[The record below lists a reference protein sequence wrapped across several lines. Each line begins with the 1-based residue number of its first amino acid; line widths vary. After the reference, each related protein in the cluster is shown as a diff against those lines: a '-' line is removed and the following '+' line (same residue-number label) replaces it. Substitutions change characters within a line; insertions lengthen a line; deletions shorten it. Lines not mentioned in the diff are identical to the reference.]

1 MRCVRFSPNVVLF
14 AAALLFIGSH
24 DVNAQ
29 GRPAKI
35 SVKPDKRTVQVGE
48 SFRIEVALI
57 DAGNAQVSA
66 PKDFEISLD
75 ILFPSGQTNKR
86 TLVLRRGRSVASISL
101 SLTEPG
107 INRLRAA
114 HPELREGG
122 GSVMVRSSQQNTPR
136 VGQRITRRPPAQS
149 STRTREVVVPAP
161 PPPRP
166 QGPSPPTTRIRG
178 LIGQAGS
185 ETETA
190 ESVDTSETEPAVV
203 DTAGDISTQPSLGA
217 LSTQPLSPT
226 QEGGTAVLEFDFSPQ
241 RKLLADG
248 RDGATISAFLTPSN
262 GFDREV
268 EVQLHNSDGTLE
280 PRILRFPRG
289 EWVADTIL
297 TSDRPGRVTVRAV
310 RVNPPVEMKAP
321 AELNL
326 DFAPPIY
333 ESKISAGPR
342 EFTLLDQ
349 TIISVELFD
358 HNGLPVIT
366 DDPREVHIALAQG
379 SGHLDSTDLVIPPGR
394 SNVSTTF
401 TPTSWG
407 GMVLSA
413 STPGLATVETDPP
426 LAVTF
431 PFLVLGFSAF
441 GGLLGG
447 VVAFW
452 VRKPSHWWRI
462 IVGAITGLLLFGI
475 IDLGL
480 LAAFPAVAVANPL
493 GAFVL
498 AAIGGWMGTEVL
510 DLGRKRL
517 GLGSSKGGA

>member
-1 MRCVRFSPNVVLF
+1 M
-14 AAALLFIGSH
+14 
-24 DVNAQ
+24 
-29 GRPAKI
+29 
-35 SVKPDKRTVQVGE
+35 
-48 SFRIEVALI
+48 ALI

-75 ILFPSGQTNKR
+75 ILFPSGHINKR
-86 TLVLRRGRSVASISL
+86 TLALRRGRSVASISL

-122 GSVMVRSSQQNTPR
+122 GSVMVRSSQQNTAR
-136 VGQRITRRPPAQS
+136 VGQRITRRPPAQFS
-149 STRTREVVVPAP
+149 MRTREVVVPAP
-161 PPPRP
+161 PPRRP
-166 QGPSPPTTRIRG
+166 QSPSPPTTRIRG

-185 ETETA
+185 ETETT
-190 ESVDTSETEPAVV
+190 ESVGTSQTEPALV
-203 DTAGDISTQPSLGA
+203 DAASDITTQPLLGA
-217 LSTQPLSPT
+217 LSAQPPALMPSVGTSLQFLVSP
-226 QEGGTAVLEFDFSPQ
+226 E

-248 RDGATISAFLTPSN
+248 RDGTTISAFLTPGSD
-262 GFDREV
+262 FDRKV
-268 EVQLHNSDGTLE
+268 EVQLHNSDGRLE
-280 PRILRFPRG
+280 SSVLRFPRG

-297 TSDRPGRVTVRAV
+297 TSDRVGLVTVTAV
-310 RVNPPVEMKAP
+310 SANPPVEMKDP
-321 AELNL
+321 KELYL

-349 TIISVELFD
+349 TIISVELLD

-366 DDPREVHIALAQG
+366 DDPREVLIKLEQG
-379 SGHLDSTDLVIPPGR
+379 GGHLEGTNLVIPAGR

-441 GGLLGG
+441 GGLIGG

-480 LAAFPAVAVANPL
+480 LAAFPAVVVANPL

-517 GLGSSKGGA
+517 GLGSRKSET